1 MPYLIDTNI
10 LIRSKNDM
18 PFDLWPTFW
27 DKFHGL
33 MMNGQIY
40 SCDRVK
46 SEIENRNDD
55 LTHWM
60 SENTPPN
67 FYIGEDTDVMI
78 ELAATQNWANS
89 NSVFTGA
96 ARIDYASKADA
107 YIVAT
112 AKAKGLTVVTYE
124 KSSPFRQTRVMIPDA
139 CAALGVN
146 CCDLNAMLREMGVT
160 I

>member
-27 DKFHGL
+27 DKFRDL
-33 MMNGQIY
+33 MINGQIY
-40 SCDRVK
+40 SCNRVK
-46 SEIENRNDD
+46 SEIETRNDE
-55 LTHWM
+55 LTNWM
-60 SENTPPN
+60 SVNTPPN

-78 ELAATQNWANS
+78 QLAATQNWANT
-89 NSVFTGA
+89 NSVFTDA
-96 ARIDYASKADA
+96 ARIDYANKADA

-124 KSSPFRQTRVMIPDA
+124 KSSPFSRTRVKIPDA
-139 CAALGVN
+139 CAAIGVN
-146 CCDLNAMLREMGVT
+146 CCKLNDMLRELGVT